1 MLPAL
6 YQLARQLY
14 QNLRPEQLI
23 QDNSGMAAEK
33 TTAVLLANNLL
44 IDFLEQ
50 YAAARSKK
58 EQALYIHTTGSYCV
72 HLSDLLS
79 EFRQQL
85 QDTRIRGKGL
95 SEHLL
100 FYQDLQ
106 KKILALLEQVQNGF
120 DKNSDRRLRVPV
132 CLREAFRSRYAEQLA
147 RLVQNGEAGT
157 ENGLTEL
164 LCTQINRYGN
174 DPKLCFGTHDYLQQL
189 LQLLVLPEHSG
200 MEAQIRLLIRY
211 NFNDIVW
218 MDQLIRFWVEQRD
231 ALASTEERSSFWRN
245 CQLELAR
252 LHPIHD
258 LALHP
263 EQRGCKELLQEALTL
278 EENSN
283 DDLSNQPT
291 ADRDKPFET
300 SLSVSQLGLFLRLQV
315 DAQILQTNNK
325 NELIRQTASR
335 YRTNRTTQISH
346 ENLHKKFYTCDPAAI
361 SIMRSHLVNMMNWL
375 KRYG

>member
-1 MLPAL
+1 MIPAL

-23 QDNSGMAAEK
+23 QDNGGIAAEK
-33 TTAVLLANNLL
+33 AAAVLLADSLL

-58 EQALYIHTTGSYCV
+58 TQGLCVHTTESYCV

-79 EFRQQL
+79 EFRQRL
-85 QDTRIRGKGL
+85 LETRIRGKAL

-106 KKILALLEQVQNGF
+106 KSIIALLEQVQNGF
-120 DKNSDRRLRVPV
+120 GKNSDHRLRVPV
-132 CLREAFRSRYAEQLA
+132 CLQETFRSQYAEQLA
-147 RLVQNGEAGT
+147 RLVQNRESST
-157 ENGLTEL
+157 DNGLTEL
-164 LCTQINRYGN
+164 LCRQLSRYAH
-174 DPKLCFGTHDYLQQL
+174 DPKLTFGTHHYLQEL
-189 LQLLVLPEHSG
+189 LPLLLLPEHSG
-200 MEAQIRLLIRY
+200 REAQIRLLIRY
-211 NFNDIVW
+211 NFNDTVW
-218 MDQLIRFWVEQRD
+218 MDQLIRFRVDQRD
-231 ALASTEERSSFWRN
+231 ALASVGERSWFWKN

-252 LHPIHD
+252 LHPVHD

-263 EQRGCKELLQEALTL
+263 EQKGCKELLQEALTL
-278 EENSN
+278 EEYSH
-283 DDLSNQPT
+283 DDLSIQPT

-315 DAQILQTNNK
+315 DTQILQTNNK

-361 SIMRSHLVNMMNWL
+361 AIMRSHLVNMMNWL
-375 KRYG
+375 KKYD

>member
-1 MLPAL
+1 MIPAL

-33 TTAVLLANNLL
+33 AAAVLLADNLL
-44 IDFLEQ
+44 LDFLEK

-58 EQALYIHTTGSYCV
+58 AQALCIHTTESYCV

-79 EFRQQL
+79 EFRQRL
-85 QDTRIRGKGL
+85 LDTRIRGKGL

-106 KKILALLEQVQNGF
+106 NSLLALLEQVQYGF
-120 DKNSDRRLRVPV
+120 GKNSDHHLRVPV
-132 CLREAFRSRYAEQLA
+132 CLQEAFHSQYAEQLA
-147 RLVQNGEAGT
+147 RLVQNRKSST

-164 LCTQINRYGN
+164 LCTQLSRYAN
-174 DPKLCFGTHDYLQQL
+174 DPKLSFGTHHYLQQL
-189 LQLLVLPEHSG
+189 LQLLLLPEHG
-200 MEAQIRLLIRY
+200 DREAQIKLLIRY
-211 NFNDIVW
+211 NFNDTVW
-218 MDQLIRFWVEQRD
+218 TDQLIRFRVDQRD
-231 ALASTEERSSFWRN
+231 ALASVEERISFWRN
-245 CQLELAR
+245 NQLELAR

-258 LALHP
+258 QALHP
-263 EQRGCKELLQEALTL
+263 EQRSCKELLQEALTL
-278 EENSN
+278 EESSN
-283 DDLSNQPT
+283 DDLSNQAT
-291 ADRDKPFET
+291 TDRDKPLET

-315 DAQILQTNNK
+315 DTQILQTNNK

-335 YRTNRTTQISH
+335 YRTNRTTHISH
-346 ENLHKKFYTCDPAAI
+346 ESLHKKFYTCDPAAI